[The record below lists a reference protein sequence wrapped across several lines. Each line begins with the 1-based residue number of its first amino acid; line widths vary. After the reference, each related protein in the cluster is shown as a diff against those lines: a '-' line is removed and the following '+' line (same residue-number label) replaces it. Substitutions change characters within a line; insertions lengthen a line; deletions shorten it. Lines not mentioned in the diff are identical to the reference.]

1 LTHCV
6 SGELKSHESIFS
18 GFRKKQKFASM
29 NIRKSLRSLHRDFG
43 YLVVGITFIYT
54 VSGIAMNH
62 RQDWNPHYTLVTE
75 EVTIPATDQMEY
87 SKTEIGSLLGK
98 FKNQTVYKKHFI
110 TKDATIKIFVE
121 EGTVIYTPLEGTAD
135 LELLKKRPFW
145 FQINRIH
152 LAQTD
157 RLWIWISDVMAVFL
171 LFVAISGLFLLKGK
185 YGIKGRGLWLTSLGI
200 IIPLLIIFFYLT

>member
-1 LTHCV
+1 
-6 SGELKSHESIFS
+6 
-18 GFRKKQKFASM
+18 M
-29 NIRKSLRSLHRDFG
+29 NIRKTLRWLHRDIG

-62 RQDWNPHYTLVTE
+62 RQDWNPHYSVITE
-75 EVTIPATDQMEY
+75 EINIPANDQMEY
-87 SKTEIGSLLGK
+87 SKDEIVSILNK
-98 FKNQTVYKKHFI
+98 FTNRPVYKKHFI
-110 TKDATIKIFVE
+110 TKDATVKVFVE
-121 EGTVIYTPLEGTAD
+121 EGTVIYTPLEGKAE

-157 RLWIWISDVMAVFL
+157 RIWIWISDVMAVFL

-185 YGIKGRGLWLTSLGI
+185 QGITGRGLWLTLIGI
-200 IIPLLIIFFYLT
+200 VIPLLCIIFFLS